1 MKDRLIGAVVREVR
15 KALYLHNQGVSV
27 DALKND
33 LEEQTGR
40 EWQEDVLDSA
50 LLYLQYDEAE
60 CRDGLWFPEA
70 NWARRPD

>member
-1 MKDRLIGAVVREVR
+1 MLR
-15 KALYLHNQGVSV
+15 
-27 DALKND
+27 KND

-40 EWQEDVLDSA
+40 EWQEDVLDAA